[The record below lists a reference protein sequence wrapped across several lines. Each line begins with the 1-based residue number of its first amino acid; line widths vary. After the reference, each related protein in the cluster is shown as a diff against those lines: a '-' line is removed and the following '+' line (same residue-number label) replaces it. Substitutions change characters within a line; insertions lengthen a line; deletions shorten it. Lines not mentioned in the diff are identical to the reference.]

1 MAGVQ
6 TLLFKSDSNVFEI
19 TTTILFVLKYTTL
32 ISICIACCEEILC
45 YLNTPS
51 IVLYDFILHGCGL
64 YIPNSSLQCY
74 YAGDCDTVARLP
86 FSASGCGLSG
96 FSVILQSWSFKL
108 KLILCVCCMA
118 SPYGNKLETIWILFT
133 PCQQSINTVHLCCC
147 HTNYTL

>member
-86 FSASGCGLSG
+86 FSASDCGLSG
-96 FSVILQSWSFKL
+96 L
-108 KLILCVCCMA
+108 KFQIKIMILCVCCMA

-133 PCQQSINTVHLCCC
+133 LYQQSINTVHLCCC
-147 HTNYTL
+147 HTYSSL